1 VIKSLLL
8 AAVFATLL
16 PACPLLDVQVD
27 VPEVCV
33 TYHDV
38 HVDGMPAG
46 ETMIEKMFTVDH
58 LDQAKQLADQGAT
71 VQFVRA
77 EIRATSGITGFDFV
91 HQAKLTIASADETST
106 LPAVEVYDC
115 EDCATS
121 GATLDVQATSQVDP
135 NPYLASGS
143 LLVTIDLAGQA
154 PADAW
159 TMDVDICMSGT
170 IDKKFSP

>member
-1 VIKSLLL
+1 VIKSLMLVAAL
-8 AAVFATLL
+8 ATL
-16 PACPLLDVQVD
+16 PACPLLDVQVT

-33 TYHDV
+33 TYKDV
-38 HVDGMPAG
+38 HVDGMPGG

-58 LDQAKQLADQGAT
+58 LDQAKALADQGAT
-71 VQFVRA
+71 VQFVHA
-77 EIRATSGITGFDFV
+77 QIRATSGISSFDFV
-91 HQAKLTIASADETST
+91 RQAKLTVASADEAST

-121 GATLDVQATSQVDP
+121 GSVLDVDATSQVDP

-170 IDKKFSP
+170 IDRTYSP